1 MDETGIVIAF
11 WVLTVITLGSALLI
25 VVVRNIFHAVL
36 SLIVSFLGIAGLY
49 IVLSADFIA
58 VAQVLVYAGA
68 VSVLMLFALMLTP
81 REARDNAGNYLQLPG
96 LALAI
101 VVGGLVSVA
110 AISTEWQELEDDRG
124 FDATS
129 QLIGEALIDKWVLP
143 FEVAGVLLLIAMIGA
158 IMLVREDR

>member
-1 MDETGIVIAF
+1 MDELGVIIAF
-11 WVLTVITLGSALLI
+11 WVLTAVTLGSALLI
-25 VVVRNIFHAVL
+25 VLTRNIFHAVL

-49 IVLSADFIA
+49 IILSADFIA

-68 VSVLMLFALMLTP
+68 VSVLMVFALMLTP
-81 REARDNAGNYLQLPG
+81 REARDNAGNYLQLPA
-96 LALAI
+96 LALAT
-101 VVGGLVSVA
+101 VVGAIVTAA
-110 AISTEWQELEDDRG
+110 AITTDWQELEDDES

-143 FEVAGVLLLIAMIGA
+143 FEVAAVLLLVAMIGA

>member
-1 MDETGIVIAF
+1 MDELGVIIAF
-11 WVLTVITLGSALLI
+11 WVLTAITLGSALLI
-25 VVVRNIFHAVL
+25 VLTRNIFHAVL

-49 IVLSADFIA
+49 IILSADFIA

-68 VSVLMLFALMLTP
+68 VSVLMVFALMLTP

-96 LALAI
+96 LALAT
-101 VVGGLVSVA
+101 VVGAIVTVA
-110 AISTEWQELEDDRG
+110 AVTTDWQELEDDEG

-143 FEVAGVLLLIAMIGA
+143 FEVAAVLLLVAMIGA